1 MASVLH
7 RLRFRRDHR
16 WSLAHMSEEVDGDLG
31 EREHARLHGH
41 VDECPDC
48 ERVLA
53 TLQQLVGQLRDLR
66 GRERRSVADSVL
78 EQVKRELGDVG

>member
-16 WSLAHMSEEVDGDLG
+16 WSLAHMSEEVDGDLDA
-31 EREHARLHGH
+31 REHARLHDH
-41 VDECPDC
+41 VGECPDC

-66 GRERRSVADSVL
+66 GSESRTVADHVL
-78 EQVKRELGDVG
+78 EQIKRELGDVE